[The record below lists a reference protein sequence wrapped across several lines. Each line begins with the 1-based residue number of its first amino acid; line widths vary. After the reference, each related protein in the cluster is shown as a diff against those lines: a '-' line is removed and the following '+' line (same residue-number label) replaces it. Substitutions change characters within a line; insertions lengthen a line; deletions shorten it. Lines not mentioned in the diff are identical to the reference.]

1 MFWYYF
7 QELAR
12 IVELPFSIES
22 LICVRPPK
30 MEFAVVG
37 MERSGFTCTFCH
49 TGTQSCPH
57 VKCIKSLIENEPEM
71 VPDFVLY
78 ILNRH
83 EALRTSF
90 PRTYTRSAVSTEAIP
105 VNVLPSQVNIFNGL
119 LRSTINNAED
129 DDLKLYYDVY
139 SRSCPSCQSE
149 FEERTI
155 FSERRK
161 KLYTLKNIFEFLV
174 SLFGFRMLCFVL
186 GVNWKLWTLFTKPSE
201 NPLQQPSYLQL
212 IQCCF
217 LLILVAR
224 HAFNFD
230 FWWHSVYFPDH
241 MCKLSSCESD
251 KFTNANYL
259 CWWCLDCPQTN

>member
-105 VNVLPSQVNIFNGL
+105 VNVLPSQVDIFNGL

-161 KLYTLKNIFEFLV
+161 KLYTSRIYLKSWWAYLV
-174 SLFGFRMLCFVL
+174 LECYVLYWVSTESYGLCL
-186 GVNWKLWTLFTKPSE
+186 QNQAKTLYSSHPICSWY
-201 NPLQQPSYLQL
+201 S
-212 IQCCF
+212 
-217 LLILVAR
+217 VA
-224 HAFNFD
+224 FFS
-230 FWWHSVYFPDH
+230 F
-241 MCKLSSCESD
+241 
-251 KFTNANYL
+251 
-259 CWWCLDCPQTN
+259 